1 MNFLANP
8 TPSSPSRP
16 PLPKQCSFSILSGLL
31 LFLLLHFPFMF
42 SFSSYFDV
50 DSVTWHLTLRAVEP
64 TSCECVLSRIHLFA
78 TPWTIARHGIL
89 QARIL
94 GWLPFPP
101 LVDLPGSVLEPA
113 SLMSLAL
120 AGRPFTTA
128 LPEPPSVQF
137 SSVAQSCPTLCKP
150 MNRSTPGL
158 PVYHQ
163 LPEFT
168 QTHVH

>member
-8 TPSSPSRP
+8 TPSSPSHP

-31 LFLLLHFPFMF
+31 LFLLLHFSFMF
-42 SFSSYFDV
+42 LFSSYFDV

-101 LVDLPGSVLEPA
+101 LWIFLTPCLNPRLLCPLHWQADPLPLHY
-113 SLMSLAL
+113 LNHL
-120 AGRPFTTA
+120 
-128 LPEPPSVQF
+128 QF
-137 SSVAQSCPTLCKP
+137 SSVQSLS
-150 MNRSTPGL
+150 RVRLFATP
-158 PVYHQ
+158 
-163 LPEFT
+163 
-168 QTHVH
+168 